1 MTEGPQPDRPS
12 GAAAGGA
19 VLGTLIAGIAV
30 WGGIG
35 ALLDWWLGIRVFLP
49 VGVLVGAA
57 AGVYLV
63 VVKYGK

>member
-1 MTEGPQPDRPS
+1 MTEGPQPNRPS
-12 GAAAGGA
+12 DAAAGWA

-35 ALLDWWLGIRVFLP
+35 RLLDWLLGTSAFLP
-49 VGVLVGAA
+49 IGVIVGAA
-57 AGVYLV
+57 SAIYLI